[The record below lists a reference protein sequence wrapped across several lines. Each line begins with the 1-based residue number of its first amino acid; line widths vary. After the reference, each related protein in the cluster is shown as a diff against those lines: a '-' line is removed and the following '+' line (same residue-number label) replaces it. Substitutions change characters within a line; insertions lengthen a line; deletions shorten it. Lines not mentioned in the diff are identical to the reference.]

1 MGIKMKIM
9 KTVNIFLADD
19 HEMFREGLKF
29 IITTN
34 PEYVIVGEAGNG
46 REAFDK
52 IEQLR
57 PDLVILD
64 ISMPEMTGIEVARQ
78 VRKYYP
84 EIKIIILSRHD
95 NEEYINQVVK
105 YGVHGYTL
113 KENASSD
120 LHKAIS
126 EVMKGNLFLSSSIMT
141 KIIIDY
147 SKDKNK
153 KAENTN
159 TSLFSTLSNRE
170 IEIIKLIA
178 EGKTSKEIASLKRI
192 TNATVKVHRA
202 NIMGKLNIHKSTD
215 LVKYAIKVGLVD
227 N

>member
-1 MGIKMKIM
+1 M
-9 KTVNIFLADD
+9 KTINKINIFLADD
-19 HEMFREGLKF
+19 HTMFRDGLKF
-29 IITTN
+29 ILTINTD
-34 PEYVIVGEAGNG
+34 YVIVGEAANG
-46 REAFDK
+46 KEAIDK
-52 IEQLR
+52 IEQLH

-95 NEEYINQVVK
+95 SEEYVNQVVK
-105 YGVHGYTL
+105 YGVHGYIL
-113 KENASSD
+113 KENASND
-120 LHKAIS
+120 LHKAIT
-126 EVMKGNLFLSSSIMT
+126 EVMKGNLFLSSTIMT

-147 SKDKNK
+147 SKDKHEKAPETELNK
-153 KAENTN
+153 
-159 TSLFSTLSNRE
+159 SLFATLSNRE

-178 EGKTSKEIASLKRI
+178 EGKSSKEIASLKRI

-202 NIMGKLNIHKSTD
+202 NIMGKLNVHKSTD
-215 LVKYAIKVGLVD
+215 LVKYAIKAGLVD